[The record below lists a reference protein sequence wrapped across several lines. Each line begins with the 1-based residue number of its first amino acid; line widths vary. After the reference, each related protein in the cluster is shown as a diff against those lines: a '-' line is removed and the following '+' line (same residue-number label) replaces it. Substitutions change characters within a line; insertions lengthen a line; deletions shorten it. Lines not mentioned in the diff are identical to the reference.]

1 MSTEKIAKCLGE
13 LQRLLPKVEDDAL
26 RQDIDKHIDLVL
38 RKMFAYCV
46 QKGKA
51 KVSDGYQRQQHV
63 KQQGPSL
70 ADAGVRALN
79 QDKNL
84 F

>member
-1 MSTEKIAKCLGE
+1 MSTEKMAKCLGE
-13 LQRLLPKVEDDAL
+13 LQRLLPKIEDNAL
-26 RQDIDKHIDLVL
+26 RQDVEKHIDLVL

-51 KVSDGYQRQQHV
+51 KVSSGYQSRKHV